1 MERRLVILRVRPRVP
16 QLFAVL
22 VLLRQ
27 ALQSCPPSAGRAGR
41 ALHLPLRVLRALR
54 APRALYALRAL
65 RAPRGL
71 SASVLLQLSVLP
83 WAAGLPRRLPKGT
96 WFAPGAQQRFV
107 LLTGIR
113 IARWG
118 AFLMSRYGNL

>member
-16 QLFAVL
+16 RLFAVL
-22 VLLRQ
+22 VLVRQ

-41 ALHLPLRVLRALR
+41 ALHLPLRVLLRVLR
-54 APRALYALRAL
+54 AHHVHRALYALRAL

-96 WFAPGAQQRFV
+96 WFAPGAQWPLFV
-107 LLTGIR
+107 KI
-113 IARWG
+113 
-118 AFLMSRYGNL
+118 

>member
-1 MERRLVILRVRPRVP
+1 MWRRVVILRVRPRVP

-22 VLLRQ
+22 LRHP
-27 ALQSCPPSAGRAGR
+27 LQSCPPSAGAGR
-41 ALHLPLRVLRALR
+41 ALHLPLRVLLRVLR
-54 APRALYALRAL
+54 AHHVHRALYALRAL

-96 WFAPGAQQRFV
+96 WFAPGAQ
-107 LLTGIR
+107 
-113 IARWG
+113 
-118 AFLMSRYGNL
+118 